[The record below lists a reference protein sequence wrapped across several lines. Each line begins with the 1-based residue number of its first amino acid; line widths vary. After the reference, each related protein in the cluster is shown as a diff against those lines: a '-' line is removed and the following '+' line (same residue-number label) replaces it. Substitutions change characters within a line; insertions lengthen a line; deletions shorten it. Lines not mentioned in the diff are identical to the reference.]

1 MYFILLGLNLFTI
14 FTHCVFNKL
23 FLVFKQGREK
33 NIELK
38 IETFWLKQQDFYL
51 HFVVFQLYLP
61 LAEVLSSAQD
71 KG

>member
-1 MYFILLGLNLFTI
+1 MFFILVGLNLFAI

-61 LAEVLSSAQD
+61 MSEVLSTVHD